1 MEDNS
6 NKQLR
11 GCNQVL
17 ALMLGLHLGT
27 VLKMLSEELVDL
39 HMVWLQRAEIYLDPH
54 LEVQELVFFQVAH
67 NLELEQAQHNNQVS
81 SNSVLYHNLVALEVV
96 QAHFSVQVQV
106 LQQTIP
112 MQILL

>member
-11 GCNQVL
+11 GCNLVL
-17 ALMLGLHLGT
+17 DLMLGLHLAMA
-27 VLKMLSEELVDL
+27 LKMPLEELVDL
-39 HMVWLQRAEIYLDPH
+39 HMVWLLRAEIYLD
-54 LEVQELVFFQVAH
+54 LQQEVQVLVFFQVAH
-67 NLELEQAQHNNQVS
+67 NLELERAQLNNQVS
-81 SNSVLYHNLVALEVV
+81 SNLVLYHNLAALEVV
-96 QAHFSVQVQV
+96 QVPFSVQVQV

>member
-1 MEDNS
+1 MEVNS

-11 GCNQVL
+11 GCNRVR
-17 ALMLGLHLGT
+17 ALMLGLHLAMA
-27 VLKMLSEELVDL
+27 LKTPLEELVDL
-39 HMVWLQRAEIYLDPH
+39 HMVWLQRAEIYLE
-54 LEVQELVFFQVAH
+54 LQQEGQVLVFFPVAH

-81 SNSVLYHNLVALEVV
+81 SNSVLCHNLAALEVV
-96 QAHFSVQVQV
+96 QVPFSALVQV

>member
-11 GCNQVL
+11 GCNLVR
-17 ALMLGLHLGT
+17 ALMLGLHLAMA
-27 VLKMLSEELVDL
+27 LKMPLEELVDL
-39 HMVWLQRAEIYLDPH
+39 HMVWLLRAEIYLDPH
-54 LEVQELVFFQVAH
+54 LEGQVLVFLQVAH
-67 NLELEQAQHNNQVS
+67 NLEQERAQHNNQVS
-81 SNSVLYHNLVALEVV
+81 SNSVLYHNLAALEVV
-96 QAHFSVQVQV
+96 QAPFLVQVQV

>member
-11 GCNQVL
+11 GCNLVL
-17 ALMLGLHLGT
+17 ALMLALHLAMA
-27 VLKMLSEELVDL
+27 LKMPLEELVDL
-39 HMVWLQRAEIYLDPH
+39 HMVWLQRAEIYSDLQ
-54 LEVQELVFFQVAH
+54 LEGQVLVFSPVAH
-67 NLELEQAQHNNQVS
+67 NSELERAQLNNQVS
-81 SNSVLYHNLVALEVV
+81 SNSVLYHNLAALEAV
-96 QAHFSVQVQV
+96 QVPFLVQVQV